1 MSAVLDAM
9 IALRKTKA
17 DELDKLV
24 TSATA
29 EGRTLSADEAEQFD
43 RRSAELKD
51 LDARAQSLAEDEQ
64 RARDLEAHLHT
75 DARNGGRA
83 PEAVTGD
90 RSPEFEQFLRQARVG
105 DHYDLQG
112 KVDQRAVVQGTS
124 KPNAVY
130 SQLWEFAIQA
140 SEILSAGVTLVETAN
155 GNTIPMPVVSAH
167 AQAASS
173 TGFGALLP
181 ESNPSF
187 GTVDLGAT
195 KYAYFTDVPNELFQD
210 EAFDL
215 EGYITRAAGR
225 ELGRVVGAVATSAAL
240 AGFTTTGATI
250 ATGSLGTSAFSNA
263 LIDLYYSVLP
273 TYRNA
278 GAWLASDPA
287 QALLRKTVDGSGQ
300 YVWSDA
306 LTVGQPATVLGR
318 AIYTGVGLPAPT
330 GTATPVLFGDFSAL
344 AVRIAGGLRVERSD
358 QVGFK
363 NDVTTFRVAV
373 RTGAV
378 VLDPNAVKGLK
389 LTAS

>member
-1 MSAVLDAM
+1 MSSVIDAM
-9 IALRKTKA
+9 VDLRKVRQG
-17 DELDKLV
+17 ELDNLV
-24 TSATA
+24 AKATA
-29 EGRTLSADEAEQFD
+29 EGRSLNESEATEFE
-43 RRSAELKD
+43 RRATELGD
-51 LDARAQSLAEDEQ
+51 LDKRISSLAEGEQ
-64 RARDLEAHLHT
+64 RARDLEASYHT

-83 PEAVTGD
+83 PETAPES
-90 RSPEFEQFLRQARVG
+90 REFERFLREARVG
-105 DHYDLQG
+105 DSYDLNG
-112 KVDQRAVVQGTS
+112 KVAPEERAAMTGTG
-124 KPNAVY
+124 KPSGVY
-130 SQLWEFAIQA
+130 NQLWEYAIQA

-167 AQAASS
+167 AQASS
-173 TGFGALLP
+173 AAAAATLP
-181 ESNPSF
+181 ESNASL

-210 EAFDL
+210 EVFDL

-225 ELGRVVGAVATSAAL
+225 ELGRIVGAVATSAAV

-250 ATGSLGTSAFSNA
+250 ATASLGTSAFSNA

-273 TYRNA
+273 TYRNS

-287 QALLRKTVDGSGQ
+287 QALLRKTVDGSGR

-306 LTVGQPATVLGR
+306 LNVGQPATVLGR
-318 AIYTGVGLPAPT
+318 PIYTGVGLPAAT
-330 GTATPVLFGDFSAL
+330 GTNKPIQFGDFSAL

-373 RTGAV
+373 RTAAV
-378 VLDPNAVKGLK
+378 VLDPNAVKVLA
-389 LTAS
+389 LTAT